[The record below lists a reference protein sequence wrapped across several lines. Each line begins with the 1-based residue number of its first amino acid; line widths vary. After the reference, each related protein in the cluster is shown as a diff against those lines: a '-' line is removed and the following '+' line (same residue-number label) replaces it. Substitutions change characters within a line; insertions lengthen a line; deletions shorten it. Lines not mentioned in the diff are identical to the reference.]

1 MTTHRPMVPIVIAF
15 ILGIMI
21 MTQSPLSVAMAWIV
35 VSAMWLVAMVFFPRQ
50 KIICILLMFIGLGMV
65 RVMVWQARGPDHI
78 AYKARYWRGEV
89 MAVEGVVTTPVELR
103 NWRGGIKSTFGL
115 TVRHV
120 GSSAVRERVS
130 GRVWCQ
136 VFRPIDLLPGDKI
149 RIEGK
154 VHHAFTGDD
163 GRFSYRQFL
172 SDQGYSRVLSV
183 RRNGRVDRLEKTRSV
198 AAWAV
203 YAQRYASHIFEK
215 HLSPNEAGMM
225 KALVL
230 GDRHAI
236 PEHIRELF
244 VRTGTAHVLAI
255 SGLHVGL
262 IALVLVMVL
271 RLGPWPRWVA
281 YVAMVFLLGG
291 YAMMTGFRPS
301 VVRAWIMVSVVF
313 LGFAWEREGDVYN
326 NLSLAAFILLLIN
339 PMHIRMISF
348 QLSFVSVI
356 AILVFQPFIYRLLS
370 TGWWGNYPLGRGLAN
385 AVAVSLAAEIGIA
398 PLIAYYFDLLTPVG
412 PLANVWII
420 PLMMGVLILGL
431 GLLALGSVSALL
443 AGWWAMLIKIGLNL
457 TSFIAYGLSHIP
469 GAYVWVESPS
479 LRWLYAYYGLVLLTS
494 WCVRNHLFKKNDPGL
509 SKSGKKYTT
518 GGNKTFAK

>member
-1 MTTHRPMVPIVIAF
+1 
-15 ILGIMI
+15 
-21 MTQSPLSVAMAWIV
+21 
-35 VSAMWLVAMVFFPRQ
+35 
-50 KIICILLMFIGLGMV
+50 
-65 RVMVWQARGPDHI
+65 
-78 AYKARYWRGEV
+78 
-89 MAVEGVVTTPVELR
+89 
-103 NWRGGIKSTFGL
+103 
-115 TVRHV
+115 
-120 GSSAVRERVS
+120 
-130 GRVWCQ
+130 
-136 VFRPIDLLPGDKI
+136 
-149 RIEGK
+149 
-154 VHHAFTGDD
+154 
-163 GRFSYRQFL
+163 
-172 SDQGYSRVLSV
+172 
-183 RRNGRVDRLEKTRSV
+183 
-198 AAWAV
+198 
-203 YAQRYASHIFEK
+203 
-215 HLSPNEAGMM
+215 MM

-457 TSFIAYGLSHIP
+457 TSFIAYGLSRIP

-479 LRWLYAYYGLVLLTS
+479 VRWLYAYYGLLLLTS
-494 WCVRNHLFKKNDPGL
+494 WCVRKHLFRKNDPAL

-518 GGNKTFAK
+518 GGNKTFAKWRKIVK